1 LDHLRRDQVD
11 QPVVGHDVVV
21 QNFAKLLV
29 SNASLRTVI
38 GIAGGVA
45 HQHIDSAPMALGLRY
60 QIGQIVFR
68 RDVGGYRY
76 RTVFA
81 VFVLD
86 GFNHLF
92 TRGCFARRHHN
103 FGTVLGHS

>member
-1 LDHLRRDQVD
+1 M
-11 QPVVGHDVVV
+11 VGHDVVV
-21 QNFAKLLV
+21 QNFAELLV
-29 SNASLRTVI
+29 GNACLWTVI
-38 GIAGGVA
+38 GVTGGVT
-45 HQHIDSAPMALGLRY
+45 HQHIHLAPMPLGLGY

-86 GFNHLF
+86 GFDHLF
-92 TRGCFARRHHN
+92 ASSYFA
-103 FGTVLGHS
+103 